1 MLKVVQNILQVW
13 YMRTSFWNF
22 VLKLF
27 ILVLALYSVVEI
39 KKWNTDFFQITYFKE
54 SKKVAVEENL
64 RIMINVYKIQCLPVI
79 TSNKNHVLK

>member
-39 KKWNTDFFQITYFKE
+39 KKWNTDFFQITYLKE
-54 SKKVAVEENL
+54 SKKMAVEENL